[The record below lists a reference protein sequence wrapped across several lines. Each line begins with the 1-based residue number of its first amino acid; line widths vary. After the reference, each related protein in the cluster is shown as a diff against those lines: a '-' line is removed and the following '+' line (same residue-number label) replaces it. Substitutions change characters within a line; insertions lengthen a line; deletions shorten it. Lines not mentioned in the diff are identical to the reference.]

1 MRNLFP
7 VSTDFA
13 FPDSTFDNFFN
24 GLFQPTAETQV
35 KLPKVDIE
43 DTGKAYILTADL
55 PGMTKKDI
63 SITYAN
69 DILTIGA
76 QHKEETEEKSP
87 EANTNDQKISN
98 NSDVAEKSSKAP
110 AKEERH
116 FIRKERTNTVYSR
129 QFVVR
134 NIQRDGIEAS
144 FKNGVLT
151 ITLPKQ
157 DPDAIQASQR
167 IDIK

>member
-76 QHKEETEEKSP
+76 QH
-87 EANTNDQKISN
+87 
-98 NSDVAEKSSKAP
+98 
-110 AKEERH
+110 
-116 FIRKERTNTVYSR
+116 Y
-129 QFVVR
+129 
-134 NIQRDGIEAS
+134 
-144 FKNGVLT
+144 NGT
-151 ITLPKQ
+151 MN
-157 DPDAIQASQR
+157 
-167 IDIK
+167 

>member
-43 DTGKAYILTADL
+43 DTGKAYVLTADL
-55 PGMTKKDI
+55 PGMAKKDI
-63 SITYAN
+63 TITYAN

-76 QHKEETEEKSP
+76 QHKEETEENLRKPVLRLLLPAVIQPKRAARLRQKKNIISSVKNVPIRYTAVSSSSVTSSAMASKLRLKTVSSP
-87 EANTNDQKISN
+87 SRYPNRILMPFRPASGLISN
-98 NSDVAEKSSKAP
+98 K
-110 AKEERH
+110 
-116 FIRKERTNTVYSR
+116 
-129 QFVVR
+129 
-134 NIQRDGIEAS
+134 
-144 FKNGVLT
+144 
-151 ITLPKQ
+151 
-157 DPDAIQASQR
+157 
-167 IDIK
+167 

>member
-43 DTGKAYILTADL
+43 DTGKAYVLTADL
-55 PGMTKKDI
+55 QCSKKI
-63 SITYAN
+63 SPLPVPASDYR
-69 DILTIGA
+69 GCA
-76 QHKEETEEKSP
+76 QKGETEEKSP
-87 EANTNDQKISN
+87 ETSAQAASAS
-98 NSDVAEKSSKAP
+98 SDTAEKSSKAP
-110 AKEERH
+110 AKEEHH
-116 FIRKERTNTVYSR
+116 FLRKERTNTVYSR

-144 FKNGVLT
+144 FENGVLT

>member
-43 DTGKAYILTADL
+43 DTGKAYVLTADL
-55 PGMTKKDI
+55 PGMAKKDI
-63 SITYAN
+63 TITYAN

-87 EANTNDQKISN
+87 ETNAQAASAS
-98 NSDVAEKSSKAP
+98 SDTAEKSSKAP
-110 AKEERH
+110 AKEEH
-116 FIRKERTNTVYSR
+116 HSSVKNVPIRYTAVSSSSVTSSAM
-129 QFVVR
+129 
-134 NIQRDGIEAS
+134 AS
-144 FKNGVLT
+144 KLRLKRCPHHHVTQTG
-151 ITLPKQ
+151 
-157 DPDAIQASQR
+157 S
-167 IDIK
+167 